1 MNATT
6 AVTIFLIATIPEI
19 SIVKR
24 RLNKH
29 SNSATSLSLHLSH
42 LVISDT
48 MRGYSRNGKA
58 YIPHPSGEESG
69 QGCQLNNLN

>member
-1 MNATT
+1 MNTKT

-29 SNSATSLSLHLSH
+29 SNSATSFILAS
-42 LVISDT
+42 
-48 MRGYSRNGKA
+48 
-58 YIPHPSGEESG
+58 
-69 QGCQLNNLN
+69 